1 MYLDQP
7 PNIDCQDLVREKGYD
22 NLVQSAY
29 LQDQVIQKLDNEDD
43 NILALANPFQVI
55 SQISDSICFCQK
67 QKRDGFAPDTVYT
80 AKDNNGDPVESR
92 ICEEWNKNT

>member
-1 MYLDQP
+1 MVVIFLAVFYSMCFFFKIKLAYMYLDQP

-43 NILALANPFQVI
+43 NILALANPF
-55 SQISDSICFCQK
+55 
-67 QKRDGFAPDTVYT
+67 
-80 AKDNNGDPVESR
+80 
-92 ICEEWNKNT
+92 